1 MIAGS
6 EFIAF
11 GLRLRPGSEAEYKR
25 RHDAIWPEMR
35 DALLGAGILQYEIHL
50 NPADGMLFA
59 FILRRRDHRMDRLP
73 ETEVFQRW
81 QAHMADI
88 LVRTDGLLRVPL
100 ERMFVLSAEDQAA
113 S

>member
-35 DALLGAGILQYEIHL
+35 DALLGAGILHYEIHL
-50 NPADGMLFA
+50 NPTDGMLFA
-59 FILRRRDHRMDRLP
+59 FILRRRDHGMEHLP
-73 ETEVFQRW
+73 ESEVFHRW

-88 LVRTDGLLRVPL
+88 LLPTNGQLRVPL
-100 ERMFVLSAEDQAA
+100 ERMFVLSAEDQAKK
-113 S
+113 